1 MTKEKIKELLLSKDK
16 ELRLLGLSYL
26 NEDKNSPELWIN
38 SHHGVSLLADIF
50 GSAILFKDVYTIITT
65 WDYNKLSER
74 FLIDTFPKILTS
86 YINYCYK

>member
-38 SHHGVSLLADIF
+38 YRDTANLLTDTF
-50 GSAILFKDVYTIITT
+50 GSAILFKELYTVITT
-65 WDYNKLSER
+65 WDYNEFSEDC
-74 FLIDTFPKILTS
+74 LMNIFPNILTP
-86 YINYCYK
+86 YIEYCYK